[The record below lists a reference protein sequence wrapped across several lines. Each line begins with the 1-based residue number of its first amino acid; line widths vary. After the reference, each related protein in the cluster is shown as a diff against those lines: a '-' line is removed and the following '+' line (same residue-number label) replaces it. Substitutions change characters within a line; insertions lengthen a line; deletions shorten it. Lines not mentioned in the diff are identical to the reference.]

1 MTQPKPLSDEVFV
14 TPQPQPAEFKSL
26 ADAGFRSVIG
36 NRPDDEDPG
45 QPRWSEIEKAA
56 REAGMEARHIPV
68 VPGAI
73 GDGDVA
79 KFAAALE
86 ELPKPILAFCRSG
99 GRAASLWALAQ
110 PKSVPTEDIIDRAG
124 AAGCDLSQMR
134 GRLDQR

>member
-1 MTQPKPLSDEVFV
+1 VIQPKPLSDEVFI
-14 TPQPQPAEFKSL
+14 TPQPQLDELKSL
-26 ADAGFRSVIG
+26 AQAGFRSVIG
-36 NRPDDEDPG
+36 NRPDDEDSD
-45 QPRWSEIEKAA
+45 QPRWSEIERAA

-73 GDGDVA
+73 GRDDVA
-79 KFAAALE
+79 RFAAALQ

-110 PKSVPTEDIIDRAG
+110 PGSVSTEDIINRAA